1 MREFVTGFF
10 APVILFER
18 IKEKHI
24 MNKTHQL
31 TVFDFFHRNA
41 QMNAAGRALYY
52 NGETRT
58 HSELFDDACRLTCG
72 LGRLNLAAGT
82 RVAVVAKNC
91 PAFFQLFAAAS
102 ALNLCLVLVNRR
114 LGEDELA
121 HALDDTTP
129 QVVIYDNEMK
139 DKVGPLIQERAGIVH
154 TFNLSDNFSSLYA
167 SDPQGAIELAADSDP
182 DLAYIIIH
190 TAAVQGKPRGAVLSQ
205 TNLILANLQLMHAY
219 GLDQTKTYLN
229 ILPLFHIMGVN
240 IGLAAL
246 MAGGK
251 NVIMDQFSPQA
262 AIDLIQEQNVSLFGS
277 FPPILGRIL
286 ECAQSQPT
294 APDLSSLEIVSGLES
309 PDTAEQWEKLTGS
322 KFWIMYGQTETSGL
336 ITFSPFFEAPGSAGR
351 VSPLVRMIVADDL
364 DHALPPGSTG
374 EILIK
379 GPLVF
384 RGYWNADDLNAFTFR
399 NGWHHTGDMGQLD
412 ENGYLYFK
420 GRKPEKELIK
430 PGGENV
436 FPAEVEAALVSHD
449 TVDKACVFGV
459 PDAEFGEAVKAVCSL
474 NAGCTVEEKE
484 LIAFTGTL
492 IAGFK
497 KPKSIVFVDQLPLTA
512 SGEIDRFAIKE
523 KYTHGQ

>member
-1 MREFVTGFF
+1 
-10 APVILFER
+10 
-18 IKEKHI
+18 
-24 MNKTHQL
+24 MNTPHQL

-41 QMNAAGRALYY
+41 LMNGPGCALYY
-52 NGETRT
+52 NGETRS

-72 LGRLNLAAGT
+72 MAKLDLAAGT
-82 RVAVVAKNC
+82 RVAVIAKNH
-91 PAFFQLFAAAS
+91 PAFFHLFAAAS
-102 ALNLCLVLVNRR
+102 ALNLCLVLINRR

-139 DKVGPLIQERAGIVH
+139 DKVGPLIQDRAGIVH
-154 TFNLSDNFSSLYA
+154 SFNLAEDFSSLYA
-167 SDPQGAIELAADSDP
+167 SDTQGAIELAADSDP

-205 TNLILANLQLMHAY
+205 ANLILANLQLVHAY
-219 GLDQTKTYLN
+219 GLDNTKTYLN

-240 IGLAAL
+240 IGLATL

-251 NVIMDQFSPQA
+251 NVIMDQFSPQSSL
-262 AIDLIQEQNVSLFGS
+262 DLIREQNVSIFGS

-286 ECAQSQPT
+286 ECIQSQKTP
-294 APDLSSLEIVSGLES
+294 PDLSSLELVAGLEN
-309 PDTAEQWEKLTGS
+309 PETAEQWEAVTGS

-336 ITFSPFFEAPGSAGR
+336 ITFSPIFEAPGSAGA

-364 DHALPPGSTG
+364 DNPLPAGSTG
-374 EILIK
+374 EILVK

-384 RGYWNADDLNAFTFR
+384 KGYWNADELNAFTFR

-436 FPAEVEAALVSHD
+436 FPAEVEKALAGHGA
-449 TVDKACVFGV
+449 VDKACVFGV
-459 PDAEFGEAVKAVCSL
+459 PDTEFGEAVKAVCTL
-474 NAGCTVEEKE
+474 NAGCFVEEKE
-484 LIAFTGTL
+484 LIAYTGTL

-497 KPKSIVFVDQLPLTA
+497 KPKSVVFVDQLPLTA
-512 SGEIDRFAIKE
+512 AGDIDRFAIKE

>member
-1 MREFVTGFF
+1 
-10 APVILFER
+10 
-18 IKEKHI
+18 

-41 QMNAAGRALYY
+41 QMNGSGCALYY
-52 NGETRT
+52 NGQTRT
-58 HSELFDDACRLTCG
+58 HSDLFDDACRLTCG
-72 LGRLNLAAGT
+72 MAGLNLAAGT
-82 RVAVVAKNC
+82 RVALVAKNH
-91 PAFFQLFAAAS
+91 PAFFHLFAAAS
-102 ALNLCLVLVNRR
+102 ALNLCLVLINRR

-129 QVVIYDNEMK
+129 QMVIYDNEMR
-139 DKVGPLIQERAGIVH
+139 DKVEPVIQERTGIVH
-154 TFNLSDNFSSLYA
+154 RFNLAENFSSLYA
-167 SDPQGAIELAADSDP
+167 SDPQEAIELAADSDP

-205 TNLILANLQLMHAY
+205 ANLILANLQLMHAY

-240 IGLAAL
+240 IGLGTL

-251 NVIMDQFSPQA
+251 NVILEQFSPQA
-262 AIDLIQEQNVSLFGS
+262 ALDLIQEQTVSIFGA

-286 ECAQSQPT
+286 DSIQSQQT
-294 APDLSSLEIVSGLES
+294 TPDLSSLEIVAGLEN
-309 PDTAEQWEKLTGS
+309 PETAELWETLTGS

-336 ITFSPFFEAPGSAGR
+336 ITFSPIFEAPGSAGR
-351 VSPLVRMIVADDL
+351 VSPLVRMMVADDL
-364 DHALPPGSTG
+364 DNALPPGNTG
-374 EILIK
+374 EILVQ

-384 RGYWNADDLNAFTFR
+384 KGYWNADDLNAFTFR
-399 NGWHHTGDMGQLD
+399 HGWHHTGDMGQLD

-436 FPAEVEAALVSHD
+436 FPAEVETALAGHGA
-449 TVDKACVFGV
+449 VDKACVFGV
-459 PDAEFGEAVKAVCSL
+459 PDAEFGEAIKAVCTL
-474 NAGCTVEEKE
+474 NAGCTVTEKK
-484 LIAFTGTL
+484 LIAYTGTL

-512 SGEIDRFAIKE
+512 AGEIDRFAIKE

>member
-1 MREFVTGFF
+1 
-10 APVILFER
+10 
-18 IKEKHI
+18 
-24 MNKTHQL
+24 MNTPHQL

-41 QMNAAGRALYY
+41 LVNGQGCALYF
-52 NGETRT
+52 NGETRS
-58 HSELFDDACRLTCG
+58 HAELFDDACRLTSG
-72 LGRLNLAAGT
+72 MATLNLPAGT
-82 RVAVVAKNC
+82 RVAVVAKNH
-91 PAFFQLFAAAS
+91 PAFFHLFAAGA
-102 ALNLCLVLVNRR
+102 ALNLCLVLINRR

-129 QVVIYDNEMK
+129 QMVIYDNEIK
-139 DKVGPLIQERAGIVH
+139 DKIGPLIQDRPGIDYS
-154 TFNLSDNFSSLYA
+154 FNLSENFSSLYA
-167 SDPQGAIELAADSDP
+167 PEPRGAVELAAGSDP

-205 TNLILANLQLMHAY
+205 TSLILAGLQLMHAY
-219 GLDQTKTYLN
+219 GLDQTKAYLN

-240 IGLAAL
+240 IGLGTL

-251 NVIMDQFSPQA
+251 NVIMDQFSPQSSL
-262 AIDLIQEQNVSLFGS
+262 DLIREQNVSIFGS

-286 ECAQSQPT
+286 ECIQSQDTP
-294 APDLSSLEIVSGLES
+294 PDLSSLEIVAGLENLETS
-309 PDTAEQWEKLTGS
+309 ELWEAVTGS

-336 ITFSPFFEAPGSAGR
+336 INFSPIFEAPGSAGR
-351 VSPLVRMIVADDL
+351 VSPLVRMIIADDL
-364 DHALPPGSTG
+364 DNALPPGSTG
-374 EILIK
+374 EILVK

-384 RGYWNADDLNAFTFR
+384 KGYWNADDLNAFTFR

-436 FPAEVEAALVSHD
+436 FPAEVENALASHGA
-449 TVDKACVFGV
+449 VDKACVFGV
-459 PDAEFGEAVKAVCSL
+459 PDAEFGEAIKAVCTL
-474 NAGCTVEEKE
+474 NVGCTVEEKE
-484 LIAFTGTL
+484 LIAYTGTL

-497 KPKSIVFVDQLPLTA
+497 KPKFIVFVEHLPMTPA
-512 SGEIDRFAIKE
+512 GDIDRFAIKE

>member
-1 MREFVTGFF
+1 
-10 APVILFER
+10 
-18 IKEKHI
+18 

-31 TVFDFFHRNA
+31 TIFDFFHRNA
-41 QMNAAGRALYY
+41 LMNGPGCALYF
-52 NGETRT
+52 NGETRS
-58 HSELFDDACRLTCG
+58 HSELFDDACRLTSG
-72 LGRLNLAAGT
+72 MAKLNLPAGT
-82 RVAVVAKNC
+82 RVAVVAKNH
-91 PAFFQLFAAAS
+91 PAFFHLFAACS
-102 ALNLCLVLVNRR
+102 ALNFCLVLINRR

-129 QVVIYDNEMK
+129 QVAIYDNEMK
-139 DKVGPLIQERAGIVH
+139 DTILPLIQDRTGIVH
-154 TFNLSDNFSSLYA
+154 NFNLAENFSSLYA
-167 SDPQGAIELAADSDP
+167 PEPRDAIDLAAGSDP

-219 GLDQTKTYLN
+219 GLDKTKAYLN

-240 IGLAAL
+240 IGLGTL

-251 NVIMDQFSPQA
+251 NVIMDQFSPQSSL
-262 AIDLIQEQNVSLFGS
+262 DLIREQNVSIFGS

-286 ECAQSQPT
+286 DCIKSQDTP
-294 APDLSSLEIVSGLES
+294 PDLSSLEIVSGLEN
-309 PDTAEQWEKLTGS
+309 PETAELWEAVTGS

-336 ITFSPFFEAPGSAGR
+336 ITFSPVFEAPGSAGR
-351 VSPLVRMIVADDL
+351 VSPLVRMVVADDL
-364 DHALPPGSTG
+364 DNALPAGSTG
-374 EILIK
+374 EILVK

-384 RGYWNADDLNAFTFR
+384 KGYWNADELNAFTFR

-436 FPAEVEAALVSHD
+436 FPAEVENALISHEA
-449 TVDKACVFGV
+449 VDKACVFGV
-459 PDAEFGEAVKAVCSL
+459 PDTEFGEAIKAVCTL
-474 NAGCTVEEKE
+474 NLGCTVEEKE
-484 LIAFTGTL
+484 LVAFTGTL

-497 KPKSIVFVDQLPLTA
+497 KPKFIVFVDQLPLTSA
-512 SGEIDRFAIKE
+512 GDIDRFAIKE
-523 KYTHGQ
+523 MYTKGQ

>member
-1 MREFVTGFF
+1 
-10 APVILFER
+10 
-18 IKEKHI
+18 

-41 QMNAAGRALYY
+41 QMNGSGCALYY
-52 NGETRT
+52 NGQTRT
-58 HSELFDDACRLTCG
+58 HSDLFDDACRLTCG
-72 LGRLNLAAGT
+72 MAGLNLAAGT
-82 RVAVVAKNC
+82 RVALVAKNH
-91 PAFFQLFAAAS
+91 PAFFHLFAAAS
-102 ALNLCLVLVNRR
+102 ALNLCLVLINRR

-129 QVVIYDNEMK
+129 QMVIYDNEMR
-139 DKVGPLIQERAGIVH
+139 DKVEPVIQERTGIVH
-154 TFNLSDNFSSLYA
+154 RFNLAENFSSLYA
-167 SDPQGAIELAADSDP
+167 SDPQEAIELAADSDP

-205 TNLILANLQLMHAY
+205 ANLILANLQLMHAY

-240 IGLAAL
+240 IGLGTL

-251 NVIMDQFSPQA
+251 NVILEQFSPQA
-262 AIDLIQEQNVSLFGS
+262 ALDLIQEQTVSIFGA

-286 ECAQSQPT
+286 DSIQSQQT
-294 APDLSSLEIVSGLES
+294 TPDLSSLEIVAGLEN
-309 PDTAEQWEKLTGS
+309 PETAELWETLTGS

-336 ITFSPFFEAPGSAGR
+336 ITFSPIFEAPGSAGR
-351 VSPLVRMIVADDL
+351 VSPLVRMMVADDL
-364 DHALPPGSTG
+364 DNALPPGNTG
-374 EILIK
+374 EILVQ

-384 RGYWNADDLNAFTFR
+384 KGYWNADDLNAFTFR
-399 NGWHHTGDMGQLD
+399 HGWHHTGDMGQLD

-436 FPAEVEAALVSHD
+436 FPAEVETALAGHGA
-449 TVDKACVFGV
+449 VDKACVFGV
-459 PDAEFGEAVKAVCSL
+459 PDAEFGEAIKAVCTL
-474 NAGCTVEEKE
+474 NAGCTVTEKK
-484 LIAFTGTL
+484 LIAYTGTL

-497 KPKSIVFVDQLPLTA
+497 KPKSIVFVDQLPLTEA
-512 SGEIDRFAIKE
+512 GEIDRFAIKE

>member
-1 MREFVTGFF
+1 
-10 APVILFER
+10 
-18 IKEKHI
+18 

-41 QMNAAGRALYY
+41 QMNGPGCALYY
-52 NGETRT
+52 NGESRS

-72 LGRLNLAAGT
+72 MAQLNLDAGT

-91 PAFFQLFAAAS
+91 PAFFHLFAAAS

-114 LGEDELA
+114 LGEEELA

-129 QVVIYDNEMK
+129 QMVIYDNEMK
-139 DKVGPLIQERAGIVH
+139 DKIGPLIQERTGIVH
-154 TFNLSDNFSSLYA
+154 TFNLADSFASLYA
-167 SDPQGAIELAADSDP
+167 ADPQGAIELAGDSDP

-240 IGLAAL
+240 IGLGTL

-251 NVIMDQFSPQA
+251 NVIMEQFSPQA
-262 AIDLIQEQNVSLFGS
+262 ALDLIQEQKVSIFGS

-286 ECAQSQPT
+286 ECVQSQPT
-294 APDLSSLEIVSGLES
+294 PPDLSCLEIVSGLES
-309 PDTAEQWEKLTGS
+309 PETAGQWEKLTGS
-322 KFWIMYGQTETSGL
+322 TFWIMYGQTETSGL
-336 ITFSPFFEAPGSAGR
+336 ITFSPIFEAPGSAGR

-384 RGYWNADDLNAFTFR
+384 KGYWHADDLNAFTFR
-399 NGWHHTGDMGQLD
+399 NGWHHTGDMGRLD

-436 FPAEVEAALVSHD
+436 FPAEVEAALAGHES
-449 TVDKACVFGV
+449 VDKACVFGV
-459 PDAEFGEAVKAVCSL
+459 PDAEFGEAVKAVCTL
-474 NAGCTVEEKE
+474 NPGCTIDEKE

-512 SGEIDRFAIKE
+512 AGEIDRFAIKE
-523 KYTHGQ
+523 TYAPGQ

>member
-1 MREFVTGFF
+1 
-10 APVILFER
+10 
-18 IKEKHI
+18 
-24 MNKTHQL
+24 MN
-31 TVFDFFHRNA
+31 
-41 QMNAAGRALYY
+41 GSGCALYY
-52 NGETRT
+52 NGQTRT
-58 HSELFDDACRLTCG
+58 HSDLFDDACRLTCG
-72 LGRLNLAAGT
+72 MAGLNLAAGT
-82 RVAVVAKNC
+82 RVALVAKNH
-91 PAFFQLFAAAS
+91 PAFFHLFAAAS
-102 ALNLCLVLVNRR
+102 ALNLCLVLINRR

-129 QVVIYDNEMK
+129 QMVIYDNEMR
-139 DKVGPLIQERAGIVH
+139 DKVEPVIQERTGIVH
-154 TFNLSDNFSSLYA
+154 RFNLAENFSSLYA
-167 SDPQGAIELAADSDP
+167 SDPQEAIELAADSDP

-205 TNLILANLQLMHAY
+205 ANLILANLQLMHAY

-240 IGLAAL
+240 IGLGTL

-251 NVIMDQFSPQA
+251 NVILEQFSPQA
-262 AIDLIQEQNVSLFGS
+262 ALDLIQEQTVSIFGA

-286 ECAQSQPT
+286 DSIQSQQT
-294 APDLSSLEIVSGLES
+294 TPDLSSLEIVAGLEN
-309 PDTAEQWEKLTGS
+309 PETAELWETLTGS

-336 ITFSPFFEAPGSAGR
+336 ITFSPIFEAPGSAGR
-351 VSPLVRMIVADDL
+351 VSPLVRMMVADDL
-364 DHALPPGSTG
+364 DNALPPGNTG
-374 EILIK
+374 EILVQ

-384 RGYWNADDLNAFTFR
+384 KGYWNADDLNAFTFR
-399 NGWHHTGDMGQLD
+399 HGWHHTGDMGQLD

-436 FPAEVEAALVSHD
+436 FPAEVETALAGHGA
-449 TVDKACVFGV
+449 VDKACVFGV
-459 PDAEFGEAVKAVCSL
+459 PDAEFGEAIKAVCTL
-474 NAGCTVEEKE
+474 NAGCTVTEKK
-484 LIAFTGTL
+484 LIAYTGTL

-512 SGEIDRFAIKE
+512 AGEIDRFAIKE

>member
-1 MREFVTGFF
+1 MRVFVTGFF
-10 APVILFER
+10 APVILFDR

-41 QMNAAGRALYY
+41 QMNGSGCALYY

-72 LGRLNLAAGT
+72 MARLNLPAGT

-91 PAFFQLFAAAS
+91 PAFFHLFAAAS

-129 QVVIYDNEMK
+129 QVVIYDNEME
-139 DKVGPLIQERAGIVH
+139 DKIGRLIQKRTGIAH
-154 TFNLSDNFSSLYA
+154 TFNLADNFSSLYA
-167 SDPQGAIELAADSDP
+167 SDVQGAIDLADDSDP
-182 DLAYIIIH
+182 DRAYIIIH

-240 IGLAAL
+240 IGLGAL

-262 AIDLIQEQNVSLFGS
+262 ALDLIQEQKVSIFGS

-286 ECAQSQPT
+286 ECVQSQPT
-294 APDLSSLEIVSGLES
+294 PPDMASLEIVSGLDS
-309 PDTAEQWEKLTGS
+309 PETAEQWETLTGS

-364 DHALPPGSTG
+364 DHPLPPGSTG
-374 EILIK
+374 DILIK

-384 RGYWNADDLNAFTFR
+384 KGYWNADDLNAFTFR

-412 ENGYLYFK
+412 EKGYLYFK

-436 FPAEVEAALVSHD
+436 FPAEVEAALVSHES
-449 TVDKACVFGV
+449 VGKACVFGV
-459 PDAEFGEAVKAVCSL
+459 PDPEFGEAVKAVCSL

-497 KPKSIVFVDQLPLTA
+497 KTKIHCVC
-512 SGEIDRFAIKE
+512 G
-523 KYTHGQ
+523 

>member
-1 MREFVTGFF
+1 
-10 APVILFER
+10 
-18 IKEKHI
+18 

-41 QMNAAGRALYY
+41 QMNGSGCALYY
-52 NGETRT
+52 NGQTRT
-58 HSELFDDACRLTCG
+58 HSDLFDDACRLTCG
-72 LGRLNLAAGT
+72 MAGLNLAAGT
-82 RVAVVAKNC
+82 RVALVAKNH
-91 PAFFQLFAAAS
+91 PAFFHLFAAAS
-102 ALNLCLVLVNRR
+102 ALNLCLVLINRR

-129 QVVIYDNEMK
+129 QMVIYDNEMR
-139 DKVGPLIQERAGIVH
+139 DKVEPVIQERTGIVH
-154 TFNLSDNFSSLYA
+154 RFNLAENFSSLYA
-167 SDPQGAIELAADSDP
+167 SDPQEAIELAADSDP

-205 TNLILANLQLMHAY
+205 ANLILANLQLMHAY

-240 IGLAAL
+240 IGLGTL

-251 NVIMDQFSPQA
+251 NVILEQFSPQA
-262 AIDLIQEQNVSLFGS
+262 ALDLIQEQTVSIFGA

-286 ECAQSQPT
+286 DSIQSQQT
-294 APDLSSLEIVSGLES
+294 TPDLSSLEIVAGLEN
-309 PDTAEQWEKLTGS
+309 PETAELWETLTGS

-336 ITFSPFFEAPGSAGR
+336 ITFSPIFEAPGSAGR
-351 VSPLVRMIVADDL
+351 VSPLVRMMVADDL
-364 DHALPPGSTG
+364 DDALPPGNTG
-374 EILIK
+374 EILVQ

-384 RGYWNADDLNAFTFR
+384 KGYWNADDLNAFTFR
-399 NGWHHTGDMGQLD
+399 HGWHHTGDMGQLD

-436 FPAEVEAALVSHD
+436 FPAEVEAALAGHEA
-449 TVDKACVFGV
+449 VDKACVFGV
-459 PDAEFGEAVKAVCSL
+459 PDTEFGEAIKAVCTL
-474 NAGCTVEEKE
+474 NAGCTVTEKK
-484 LIAFTGTL
+484 LIAYTGTL

-512 SGEIDRFAIKE
+512 AGEIDRFAIKE

>member
-1 MREFVTGFF
+1 
-10 APVILFER
+10 
-18 IKEKHI
+18 

-41 QMNAAGRALYY
+41 QMNGSGCALYY
-52 NGETRT
+52 NGQTRT
-58 HSELFDDACRLTCG
+58 HSDLFDDACRLTCG
-72 LGRLNLAAGT
+72 MAGLNLAAGT
-82 RVAVVAKNC
+82 RVALVAKNH
-91 PAFFQLFAAAS
+91 PAFFHLFAAAS
-102 ALNLCLVLVNRR
+102 ALNLCLVLINRR

-129 QVVIYDNEMK
+129 QMVIYDNEMR
-139 DKVGPLIQERAGIVH
+139 DKVEPVIQERNGIVH
-154 TFNLSDNFSSLYA
+154 RFNLAENFSSLYA
-167 SDPQGAIELAADSDP
+167 SDPQEAIELAADSDP

-205 TNLILANLQLMHAY
+205 ANLILANLQLMHAY

-240 IGLAAL
+240 IGLGTL

-251 NVIMDQFSPQA
+251 NVILEQFSPQA
-262 AIDLIQEQNVSLFGS
+262 ALDLIQEQTVSIFGS
-277 FPPILGRIL
+277 FSPILGRIL
-286 ECAQSQPT
+286 DCIQSQQT
-294 APDLSSLEIVSGLES
+294 TPDLSSLEIVAGLEN
-309 PDTAEQWEKLTGS
+309 PETAELWETLTGS

-336 ITFSPFFEAPGSAGR
+336 ITFSPIFEAPGSAGR
-351 VSPLVRMIVADDL
+351 VSPLVRMMVADDL
-364 DHALPPGSTG
+364 DDALPPGNTG
-374 EILIK
+374 EILVQ

-384 RGYWNADDLNAFTFR
+384 KGYWNADDLNAFTFR
-399 NGWHHTGDMGQLD
+399 HGWHHTGDMGQLD

-436 FPAEVEAALVSHD
+436 FPAEVEAALAGHEA
-449 TVDKACVFGV
+449 VDKACVFGV
-459 PDAEFGEAVKAVCSL
+459 PDTEFGEAIKAVCTL
-474 NAGCTVEEKE
+474 NADCTVKEKE
-484 LIAFTGTL
+484 LIAYTGTL

-512 SGEIDRFAIKE
+512 AGEIDRFAIKE

>member
-1 MREFVTGFF
+1 
-10 APVILFER
+10 
-18 IKEKHI
+18 
-24 MNKTHQL
+24 MNNTPHQL

-41 QMNAAGRALYY
+41 LMNGPGCALYY
-52 NGETRT
+52 NGKTRS
-58 HSELFDDACRLTCG
+58 HSELFDDACRLTKG
-72 LGRLNLAAGT
+72 MAQLNLPAGA

-91 PAFFQLFAAAS
+91 PAFFHLFASAS

-129 QVVIYDNEMK
+129 QVVIYDHEMK
-139 DKVGPLIQERAGIVH
+139 DKMQPLIQGRSGISH
-154 TFNLSDNFSSLYA
+154 SYNLSEDFWDLYA
-167 SDPQGAIELAADSDP
+167 PDPQGAVELAADSDP
-182 DLAYIIIH
+182 DSAYIIIH

-205 TNLILANLQLMHAY
+205 ANLILANLQLMHAY
-219 GLDQTKTYLN
+219 GLDTTKTYLN

-240 IGLAAL
+240 IGLGTL

-251 NVIMDQFSPQA
+251 NVIMDHFSPQA
-262 AIDLIQEQNVSLFGS
+262 ALDLIQEQNVSIFGS

-286 ECAQSQPT
+286 ECIQSRKT
-294 APDLSSLEIVSGLES
+294 SPDLSGLEIVAGIENLE
-309 PDTAEQWEKLTGS
+309 TAEQWESATGS
-322 KFWIMYGQTETSGL
+322 TFWIMYGQTETSGL
-336 ITFSPFFEAPGSAGR
+336 ITFSPIFEAPGSAGR

-364 DHALPPGSTG
+364 DHALPAGRTG
-374 EILIK
+374 ELLVK

-384 RGYWNADDLNAFTFR
+384 KGYWNADDLNAFTFR

-436 FPAEVEAALVSHD
+436 FPAEVENALAGHEA
-449 TVDKACVFGV
+449 VDKACVFGV
-459 PDAEFGEAVKAVCSL
+459 PDAEFGEAVRAVCTL

-484 LIAFTGTL
+484 LIAYAGTL

-497 KPKSIVFVDQLPLTA
+497 KPKTIVFIDEMPMTPA
-512 SGEIDRFAIKE
+512 GRIDRFAVKE
-523 KYTHGQ
+523 RFGNGQ

>member
-1 MREFVTGFF
+1 
-10 APVILFER
+10 
-18 IKEKHI
+18 

-31 TVFDFFHRNA
+31 TVFDFFYRNA
-41 QMNAAGRALYY
+41 LMNGLGCALFY
-52 NGETRT
+52 NGETRS

-72 LGRLNLAAGT
+72 MAELNLAAGT

-91 PAFFQLFAAAS
+91 PAFFHLFASAS
-102 ALNLCLVLVNRR
+102 ALNLCLVLINRR

-129 QVVIYDNEMK
+129 QVVIYDNEIK
-139 DKVGPLIQERAGIVH
+139 DKIGPLIQERTGIDH
-154 TFNLSDNFSSLYA
+154 SFNLAEDFSSLYA
-167 SDPQGAIELAADSDP
+167 PDPQGAIELAADSDP

-205 TNLILANLQLMHAY
+205 ASLILANLQLMHAY
-219 GLDQTKTYLN
+219 GLDNTKAYLN

-240 IGLAAL
+240 IGLGTL

-251 NVIMDQFSPQA
+251 NVIMEQFSPQDS
-262 AIDLIQEQNVSLFGS
+262 IDLIREQNVSIFGS

-286 ECAQSQPT
+286 DSIQSQDTP
-294 APDLSSLEIVSGLES
+294 PDLPSLEIVAGLEN
-309 PDTAEQWEKLTGS
+309 PETAKQWETVTGS

-336 ITFSPFFEAPGSAGR
+336 ITFSPIFEAPGSAGR

-364 DHALPPGSTG
+364 DHALPPGNTG
-374 EILIK
+374 EILVK

-384 RGYWNADDLNAFTFR
+384 NGYWNADDLNAFTFR

-436 FPAEVEAALVSHD
+436 FPAEVENALASHGA
-449 TVDKACVFGV
+449 VDKACVFGV
-459 PDAEFGEAVKAVCSL
+459 PDAEFGEAIKAVCTL

-484 LIAFTGTL
+484 LIAYTGTL

-512 SGEIDRFAIKE
+512 AGDIDRFAIKE
-523 KYTHGQ
+523 TYSHGQ